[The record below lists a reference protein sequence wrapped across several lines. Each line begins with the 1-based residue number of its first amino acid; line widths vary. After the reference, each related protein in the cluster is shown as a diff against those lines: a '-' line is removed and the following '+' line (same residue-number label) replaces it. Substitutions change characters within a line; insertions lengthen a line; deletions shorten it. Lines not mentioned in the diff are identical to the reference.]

1 MAQLLIPSPKTPMYN
16 SIVSTQDQALAH
28 LFFHCCL
35 EDETFTQAEMDDLS
49 AKLVILG
56 LNSRISIK
64 AELVTYRSYRND
76 IPDEQLYIRFLL
88 GLIKPVNDLALYS
101 WCVELCIDDPALD
114 AREEALLHKIA
125 VELRIDTIDA
135 TVIRNCLAQ
144 RKAVELKKIF

>member
-1 MAQLLIPSPKTPMYN
+1 MYTA
-16 SIVSTQDQALAH
+16 IVNNQDQALAH

-35 EDETFTQAEMDDLS
+35 EDELFTQAEMDDLS

-56 LNSRISIK
+56 LNTRINIK
-64 AELVTYRSYRND
+64 EQLITYRSYRSA

-88 GLIKPVNDLALYS
+88 TLINPVNDLALYS
-101 WCVELCIDDPALD
+101 WCVELCIDDPTFD

-125 VELRIDTIDA
+125 VELRLDNIDA
-135 TVIRNCLAQ
+135 TVIRNCIAQ

>member
-1 MAQLLIPSPKTPMYN
+1 MYT
-16 SIVSTQDQALAH
+16 SIVNNQDQALAH

-35 EDETFTQAEMDDLS
+35 EDETFTPAEMDDLS

-56 LNSRISIK
+56 LNTRINIK
-64 AELVTYRSYRND
+64 EELVTYRSYRSD

-88 GLIKPVNDLALYS
+88 ALIKPVNELALYS
-101 WCVELCIDDPALD
+101 WCVELCIDEPALD

-125 VELRIDTIDA
+125 VELRLDNIDA
-135 TVIRNCLAQ
+135 TVIRNCIAQ

>member
-1 MAQLLIPSPKTPMYN
+1 MYTSVVN
-16 SIVSTQDQALAH
+16 DQDQALAH

-35 EDETFTQAEMDDLS
+35 EDENFTQAEMDDLS

-56 LNSRISIK
+56 LNTRINIK
-64 AELVTYRSYRND
+64 EELVTYRSYRSD

-88 GLIKPVNDLALYS
+88 ALIKPVNELALYS
-101 WCVELCIDDPALD
+101 WCVELCIDEPALD

-125 VELRIDTIDA
+125 VELRLDNIDA
-135 TVIRNCLAQ
+135 TVIRNCIAQ

>member
-1 MAQLLIPSPKTPMYN
+1 MYT
-16 SIVSTQDQALAH
+16 SIVNNQDQALAH

-35 EDETFTQAEMDDLS
+35 EDENFTQAEMDDLS

-56 LNSRISIK
+56 LNTRINVK
-64 AELVTYRSYRND
+64 EELVTYRSYRQE
-76 IPDEQLYIRFLL
+76 IPDEQLYIRFLIS
-88 GLIKPVNDLALYS
+88 LIKPVNDLALYS

-125 VELRIDTIDA
+125 VELHLDNIDA
-135 TVIRNCLAQ
+135 GVIRKCIAQ

>member
-1 MAQLLIPSPKTPMYN
+1 MYT
-16 SIVSTQDQALAH
+16 SIVNNQDQALAH

-35 EDETFTQAEMDDLS
+35 EDENFTLAEMDDLS

-56 LNSRISIK
+56 LNTRINTRD
-64 AELVTYRSYRND
+64 ELVSYRSYRAE
-76 IPDEQLYIRFLL
+76 IPDEQLYIRYLVS
-88 GLIKPVNDLALYS
+88 LIKPVNELALYS

-125 VELRIDTIDA
+125 VELSLDNIDA
-135 TVIRNCLAQ
+135 TVVRNCIAQ